1 MVKLINKVII
11 KILPDS
17 IRMEKQYHKS
27 NKLIKIVMELIVLH
41 NKECSMIKVIKL
53 SNKKEAMILNKQT
66 IIIILNKTKLR
77 TFMVIGSKLI
87 NK

>member
-41 NKECSMIKVIKL
+41 NKECSTTKVIKL
-53 SNKKEAMILNKQT
+53 LNKKEAMILNKQT
-66 IIIILNKTKLR
+66 IIIILNKMKLR